1 MAHKTRTTKVAGPL
15 ATNDN
20 RYLPSYG
27 GTHPDSPARA
37 PPSIPQRHSSPP
49 PTTTP
54 PRAQHPPHAPVSH
67 PGGPSVASF
76 YFHLRFVDCLVS
88 TSRYIGTSH
97 TQLPPLTRHN
107 ARRARAHY
115 SNQVYDHVLTTYL
128 TQPVY
133 PEIVCTQQG
142 HRVCGL
148 VTSVRP
154 AVWCVA

>member
-1 MAHKTRTTKVAGPL
+1 MHRWRRPDERTGPNL
-15 ATNDN
+15 
-20 RYLPSYG
+20 RLLLS
-27 GTHPDSPARA
+27 
-37 PPSIPQRHSSPP
+37 PSILRHGGVPNEWRTRHAQQRSPGRSP
-49 PTTTP
+49 RMTIDTFPAMEEHTQTLPHEPHRQSLNATP
-54 PRAQHPPHAPVSH
+54 PRAQHPPHAPVTH

-133 PEIVCTQQG
+133 
-142 HRVCGL
+142 R
-148 VTSVRP
+148 
-154 AVWCVA
+154 